1 MGRQSATTKK
11 SARSSSSKREVE
23 KNKAATTTPDDK
35 IATRKRKNISEKSP
49 TSTSPVKKMTKT
61 SAKEVAVTPVKVKKG
76 TQSEKISPAK
86 TKRSEKNHQS
96 PRKSVG
102 QEEVEEADVE
112 DLEDE
117 KGKFKCKFCNQG
129 FKRKYDME
137 KHCRKHTGDKPYKC
151 GICAK
156 QVN

>member
-86 TKRSEKNHQS
+86 TK
-96 PRKSVG
+96 
-102 QEEVEEADVE
+102 
-112 DLEDE
+112 
-117 KGKFKCKFCNQG
+117 
-129 FKRKYDME
+129 
-137 KHCRKHTGDKPYKC
+137 
-151 GICAK
+151 
-156 QVN
+156 